1 MNEGT
6 KDQGK
11 RLKTLSKENLNQ
23 ADRFKIK
30 QDE

>member
-1 MNEGT
+1 MNEGA

-11 RLKTLSKENLNQ
+11 RLKTFNRENLNQ
-23 ADRFKIK
+23 ADHFKIK

>member
-1 MNEGT
+1 MNEET
-6 KDQGK
+6 KDPGE
-11 RLKTLSKENLNQ
+11 RLKTLNRENLNQ